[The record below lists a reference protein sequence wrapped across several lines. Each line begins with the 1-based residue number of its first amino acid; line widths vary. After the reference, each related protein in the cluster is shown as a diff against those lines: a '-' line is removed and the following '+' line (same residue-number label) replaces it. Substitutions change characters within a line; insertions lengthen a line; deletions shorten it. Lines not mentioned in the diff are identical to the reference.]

1 MLLLLVSMILARKLV
16 GFLPFRKMYNVFE
29 NSMMLYYTSL
39 ELKNALNFTFYY
51 LFLDSQRAFQLAL
64 QISLLLT

>member
-1 MLLLLVSMILARKLV
+1 MLLLLVGMILVRKLV

-39 ELKNALNFTFYY
+39 ELKNALNFY
-51 LFLDSQRAFQLAL
+51 LLVIYFLIRKELFSWLYKFH
-64 QISLLLT
+64 SY